1 MALAQR
7 SRNGPYFSASS
18 CPAQRPASD
27 QPHRSPGQELEL
39 ASLLMAQL
47 PGVDLTALHDDYA
60 AALQQLVAAKASGSQ
75 LMPPA

>member
-1 MALAQR
+1 
-7 SRNGPYFSASS
+7 
-18 CPAQRPASD
+18 
-27 QPHRSPGQELEL
+27 
-39 ASLLMAQL
+39 MAQL